1 MRREERGGG
10 RLARNMWRGRGWGM
24 EREGAEGKRDPT
36 SPFDSKPGNSWLLP
50 GNFLR
55 GLVPRVRKDGWIDSG

>member
-1 MRREERGGG
+1 
-10 RLARNMWRGRGWGM
+10 M